1 MRKISFV
8 IPCYNS
14 EKTIES
20 VIAEIENTVE
30 TRGSDAYE
38 IVLVNDCSKDNV
50 WEKIKSV
57 ARQNTHVKG
66 ICFSK
71 NFGQHSALMAGYRK
85 ATGDIVVSLDD
96 DGQTPADE
104 VYSLIDKL
112 EEGYDVVYA
121 SYEHKKHSVARNMGT
136 RLNNYMCEVLLGKPK
151 NLMITSFFAAKKY
164 VIDEIIRYE
173 NSYTYVPGL
182 VLRTTRNISSA
193 PVCHR
198 EREIG
203 SSGYSFVKL
212 VALWVNGFTAFS
224 VTPLRVSMFMGM
236 GSAVIG
242 FIYLIYVVINKF
254 INPSVPLGW
263 SSTTAILLL
272 LGGMILFVLGMIG
285 EYLGRVYISLNNA
298 PQYVV
303 REETG
308 DKDE

>member
-14 EKTIES
+14 EKTIED
-20 VIAEIENTVE
+20 VVKEIETTIE
-30 TRGSDAYE
+30 KRGKDDYE

-50 WEKIKSV
+50 WEKIKSISK
-57 ARQNTHVKG
+57 QNAKVMG
-66 ICFSK
+66 VCFAK
-71 NFGQHSALMAGYRK
+71 NFGQHAALMAGYRK

-104 VYSLIDKL
+104 VYSLIDKI

-121 SYEHKKHSVARNMGT
+121 SYAHKKHSFARNLGT
-136 RLNNYMCEVLLGKPK
+136 KMNNFMCEVLLGKPK
-151 NLMITSFFAAKKY
+151 KLMITSFFAAKKY
-164 VIDEIIRYE
+164 IVDEIVKYE

-182 VLRTTRNISSA
+182 VLRTTKSIGTV

-198 EREIG
+198 EREVG
-203 SSGYSFVKL
+203 CSGYSFAKL

-224 VTPLRVSMFMGM
+224 VTPLRISMVMGM

-242 FIYLIYVVINKF
+242 FIYLIYVIVNKF

-303 REETG
+303 KEETG
-308 DKDE
+308 GKNE

>member
-14 EKTIES
+14 EKTIEG
-20 VIAEIENTVE
+20 VIKEIETTIRE
-30 TRGSDAYE
+30 RGEDDYE
-38 IVLVNDCSKDNV
+38 IVLVNDCSKDGV
-50 WEKIKSV
+50 WEKIKSISK
-57 ARQNTHVKG
+57 QNSKVTG
-66 ICFSK
+66 LCFSK
-71 NFGQHSALMAGYRK
+71 NFGQHAALMAGYRK
-85 ATGDIVVSLDD
+85 ATGDIVISLDD

-104 VYSLIDKL
+104 IYSLIDKMD
-112 EEGYDVVYA
+112 EGYDVVYA
-121 SYEHKKHSVARNMGT
+121 SYAHKKHSVARNMGT
-136 RLNNYMCEVLLGKPK
+136 KMNNFMCEVLLGKPK
-151 NLMITSFFAAKKY
+151 KLMITSFFAAKKY
-164 VIDEIIRYE
+164 IVDEIVKYE

-182 VLRTTRNISSA
+182 VLRTTRNIASV

-198 EREIG
+198 EREVG
-203 SSGYSFVKL
+203 SSGYSFSKL
-212 VALWVNGFTAFS
+212 VALWINGFTAFS

-236 GSAVIG
+236 GSAIIG
-242 FIYLIYVVINKF
+242 FIYLIYVIVNKF

-263 SSTTAILLL
+263 SSTTAIMLL

>member
-50 WEKIKSV
+50 WEKIKSI

-136 RLNNYMCEVLLGKPK
+136 KLNNYMCEVLLGKPK

-182 VLRTTRNISSA
+182 VLRTTRNISSV